1 MKKRLSILSA
11 IAVVIA
17 ALLCCTAIFCEPS
30 FFVKANAAE
39 QTEFGFAALK
49 AKDGDAP
56 AVIDIENRLVYG
68 IPCFTSELGDFLLNG
83 EGYSVAFNN
92 SGLYAGTGSSVVIS
106 KNGAELAEFKTVT
119 DGDIN
124 GDGTVDVLDA
134 AWAEIFASGNAD
146 LSSVAKECLAAAKVT
161 AAGESPDANDFSA
174 IVNSALSGTPIA
186 VDRDLPDGA
195 ADASIDDMVYTGT
208 PLTPGFA
215 VTYGGRLLEEGTDY
229 TVAYYRNEDCGEAQ
243 AVITAAQNSLYAGTK
258 TFAFAIVGSVDIKLP
273 NVDKYLYRVG
283 NANTVELSSLFETSG
298 TVSSSEAGVTVA
310 NVVGNAAGVYTA
322 SASQWNTG
330 TLKFSGTGVVEVVVN
345 DSLKL
350 NLEVVNGKNAT
361 TAQSATS
368 NDVILLND
376 VSSSGGL
383 SVSGNHIL
391 YGNGFKVTD
400 TRTNTSGTQG
410 FVTLNKARL
419 DNVEIV
425 GLEYPELVT
434 SGTSN
439 QYYSPCVNIGGDTE
453 IYNSHISGCRF
464 AVQIGGGNV
473 IIENSLIEGG
483 TNANIALNSG
493 TLTLKNSITSNSL
506 KNDLQGLGI
515 VVASKSA
522 KLNLEGTFK
531 QYNWLTSSQIPSDYA
546 SIMKSMYDNSTYAY
560 SSGGQKYV
568 NVGILFYNTS
578 DGISKAEAQA
588 ILSGSPSNAY
598 GYTEKTVLGITGTSY
613 TQTAATATASDLS
626 GYVYETVGQYYTD
639 PVTSF
644 DFTNKNY
651 IEKTADSNK
660 FCYYDSSLK
669 KVNISFDSEDG
680 GFSWDPMIL
689 SVGKYGSSLDY
700 TVSMNG
706 VDYTNKNIVFTASGD
721 YEVVYRYEDENSY
734 SVNDGVLNKNTKVY
748 EKTVNI
754 TVTAVDPE
762 DVAYHPAFTYTGG
775 YNAKKVVAGNNTY
788 IMPDVTATSD
798 KIGSTTVD
806 GKTIYFPI
814 VTVGPTSSNGNTAYS
829 SGKGYYFAPVFSE
842 LNIVDYNQSTGAQQ
856 YSYNKS
862 STKWPHGKSASD
874 GPDSAIFGYDA
885 NASYTN
891 QPYGR
896 STNAQYYRF
905 KSNNNGLCYT
915 TEEFEKDNAASTHLV
930 RYHYVANDGVTYYY
944 YIKYS
949 FTAMTY
955 QSGCFATGTLITLAD
970 GTQKPVEQI
979 TFGDKILAWD
989 FYTGTYVEQDVALLV
1004 FHGENVHTVANTVYS
1019 DGTVLRTIGKHG
1031 LFDYDLNKFV
1041 YITPEDCKDYIGHTF
1056 VKYNPDGSY
1065 DLVTMTDAYVTSENT
1080 GAYSITSAGT
1090 ANAFAQGILTLCPPE
1105 EFYNWMEMGDKLRYD
1120 LEGFNADVEK
1130 YGLYDYE
1137 VFKDYA
1143 TYEQFVAFN
1152 GAYLKIPVEKGI
1164 MTFEHIIELIEEC
1177 QMWISYK

>member
-1 MKKRLSILSA
+1 MKKIFSVLLAVALVFTLVPFGNLAVKSKAADEIEFTFTALKVKDGEDG
-11 IAVVIA
+11 VVID
-17 ALLCCTAIFCEPS
+17 
-30 FFVKANAAE
+30 V
-39 QTEFGFAALK
+39 
-49 AKDGDAP
+49 
-56 AVIDIENRLVYG
+56 ENNLVYG
-68 IPCFTSELGDFLLNG
+68 VPHLTSDLGSILENG
-83 EGYSVAFNN
+83 EGYSVEFVNKEV
-92 SGLYAGTGSSVVIS
+92 YAGTGSSVVIS
-106 KNGAELAEFKTVT
+106 KNETELATFKTVT
-119 DGDIN
+119 YGDTN
-124 GDGTVDVLDA
+124 GDGVTDVLDIVF
-134 AWAEIFASGNAD
+134 AERLISGKTD
-146 LSSVAKECLAAAKVT
+146 VLSVDKECLEAVKLT
-161 AAGESPDANDFSA
+161 ADGES
-174 IVNSALSGTPIA
+174 VNNYDYSSLVNGILSGEEVVADRTFSEIDNIA
-186 VDRDLPDGA
+186 H
-195 ADASIDDMVYTGT
+195 ASFDEYIYTGT
-208 PLTPGFA
+208 PLTPDFELTLNGKTL
-215 VTYGGRLLEEGTDY
+215 VEGVDY
-229 TVAYYRNEDCGEAQ
+229 TVTYEKNEELGEALVTVS
-243 AVITAAQNSLYAGTK
+243 APENSLFAGSKVFKFTIPG
-258 TFAFAIVGSVDIKLP
+258 TVSVKLP
-273 NVDKYLYRVG
+273 KVNQFLYRVG
-283 NANTVELSSLFETSG
+283 NANNVALSSLFATEG
-298 TVSSSEAGVTVA
+298 NIGVSTGVTVK
-310 NVVGNAAGVYTA
+310 NVAGNASGVYTA
-322 SASQWNTG
+322 SSTQWDAG
-330 TLKFSGTGVVEVVVN
+330 ALKFSGTGVVEVVVN
-345 DSLKL
+345 NSLKL

-376 VSSSGGL
+376 VSSSGKL
-383 SVSGNHIL
+383 YVTGNHIL
-391 YGNGFKVTD
+391 YGNGFKITD
-400 TRTNTSGTQG
+400 TRKDTSNAPG
-410 FVTLNKARL
+410 FLTLENARL

-434 SGTSN
+434 SGPEN
-439 QYYSPCVNIGGDTE
+439 QYYSPCVDIGDDTE

-464 AVQIGGGNV
+464 AVQIGRGNV
-473 IIENSLIEGG
+473 LIENSLIEGG
-483 TNANIALNSG
+483 TNENIALNGG
-493 TLTLKNSITSNSL
+493 TLTLKNCITSKSL
-506 KNDLQGLGI
+506 KNTLQGLG
-515 VVASKSA
+515 VVVGNKSA

-546 SIMKSMYDNSTYAY
+546 SIMKSMYDSSTYAY

-578 DGISKAEAQA
+578 DGISEAEARA

-598 GYTEKTVLGITGTSY
+598 GYTEKTVWNITGTSY
-613 TQTAATATASDLS
+613 TQTAATATASDLN

-660 FCYYDSSLK
+660 YCYYDSSLK
-669 KVNISFDSEDG
+669 KVNISYDSEDG
-680 GFSWDPMIL
+680 GFSWNPMIL

-721 YEVVYRYEDENSY
+721 YEVVYRYSDENGY

-748 EKTVNI
+748 EKTVKI

-762 DVAYHPAFTYTGG
+762 DVAYHPTFTYTGG

-798 KIGSTTVD
+798 KIGSTTV
-806 GKTIYFPI
+806 GGQTIYYPI
-814 VTVGPTSSNGNTAYS
+814 VTVGPTSKNGNTAYS
-829 SGKGYYFAPVFSE
+829 SGMGYYFAPVFSE
-842 LNIVDYNQSTGAQQ
+842 LNIVDCNQSTGAQQ

-862 STKWPHGKSASD
+862 STKWPHGKSVSN
-874 GPDSAIFGYDA
+874 GPDSAIFGFD
-885 NASYTN
+885 SGE
-891 QPYGR
+891 PYAR
-896 STNAQYYRF
+896 STNAQYYRY

-915 TEEFEKDNAASTHLV
+915 TEEIEKDNAASTHLV
-930 RYHYVANDGVTYYY
+930 RYYYVANDGVTYYY

-949 FTAMTY
+949 FEAMAY
-955 QSGCFATGTLITLAD
+955 GGGCFATGTLITLAD

-1004 FHGENVHTVANTVYS
+1004 YHGENECDVLNTVYS

-1041 YITPEDCKDYIGHTF
+1041 YITPEDGKDYVGHTF

-1065 DLVTMTDAYVTSENT
+1065 DLIKMTDAYVTSENT